1 MHYACMHNFYCTN
14 NVGSPVQTHYL
25 HRTRLQPVVC
35 IWDTALVF
43 VFSSF
48 QVQTQSVIT
57 SHPTEPSIE
66 IFLSVFLVDKSGA
79 NLPNNTL
86 VCLQLEN
93 WHLKVQPIQQTNIGH
108 SMTVQEKL
116 RGSYRLCIE
125 YSGRIVDKQINV
137 CFFNTVLGILI
148 LQLPCFF
155 LLSFVP
161 EPMET
166 QQRIPFFC
174 VFITT
179 YWILLLENGINQ
191 INNNHISLITTTITN
206 VCNMGVKCDTS
217 RNGPQL
223 WFDLS
228 NTNCLTFIFGVYFKF
243 MWR

>member
-1 MHYACMHNFYCTN
+1 MNAQVHVKDRIYTPATIFCVHCIMVQLHPSIAYSTINRMHYACMHNFYCTN

-93 WHLKVQPIQQTNIGH
+93 WHLKV
-108 SMTVQEKL
+108 
-116 RGSYRLCIE
+116 
-125 YSGRIVDKQINV
+125 
-137 CFFNTVLGILI
+137 
-148 LQLPCFF
+148 
-155 LLSFVP
+155 
-161 EPMET
+161 
-166 QQRIPFFC
+166 
-174 VFITT
+174 
-179 YWILLLENGINQ
+179 
-191 INNNHISLITTTITN
+191 
-206 VCNMGVKCDTS
+206 
-217 RNGPQL
+217 
-223 WFDLS
+223 
-228 NTNCLTFIFGVYFKF
+228 
-243 MWR
+243 